1 MLVEAWGA
9 AAEARTDQQRFL
21 TGKHQIMT
29 QITYHWKVQ
38 VQHWQP
44 EKKQQ
49 RGRQVTLPW
58 SAYPTL
64 YRLRSAPKG
73 VSHLRV
79 PNL

>member
-1 MLVEAWGA
+1 
-9 AAEARTDQQRFL
+9 
-21 TGKHQIMT
+21 MT